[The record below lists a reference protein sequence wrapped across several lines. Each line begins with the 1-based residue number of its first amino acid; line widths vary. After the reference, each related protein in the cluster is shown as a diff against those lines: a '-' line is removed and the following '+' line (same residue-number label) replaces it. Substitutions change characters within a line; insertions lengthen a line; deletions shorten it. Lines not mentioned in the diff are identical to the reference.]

1 MDFRCIHG
9 WSYILRK
16 SEMLQSDHRNIMYF
30 RCIYD
35 PLYMQRK
42 SIMFQLGHI
51 YNENPECY
59 NPMGYMYYE
68 NPQCYNIWNVTIL
81 QFVLIVLLHWCRIST
96 VTIQSAQ
103 TGVLLHFECCNIM
116 DLRRIYDPRHCN
128 ILDFGCIYDPVG
140 TLWIFVV
147 YTVGHIYNANPK
159 CYNPIIVTLYIFV
172 VYMTHYTCNEN
183 P

>member
-1 MDFRCIHG
+1 
-9 WSYILRK
+9 
-16 SEMLQSDHRNIMYF
+16 
-30 RCIYD
+30 
-35 PLYMQRK
+35 
-42 SIMFQLGHI
+42 
-51 YNENPECY
+51 
-59 NPMGYMYYE
+59 
-68 NPQCYNIWNVTIL
+68 
-81 QFVLIVLLHWCRIST
+81 VLIVLLHWCRIST

-128 ILDFGCIYDPVG
+128 IMDFGCIYDPVG

-147 YTVGHIYNANPK
+147 YTVGHIYNANPE